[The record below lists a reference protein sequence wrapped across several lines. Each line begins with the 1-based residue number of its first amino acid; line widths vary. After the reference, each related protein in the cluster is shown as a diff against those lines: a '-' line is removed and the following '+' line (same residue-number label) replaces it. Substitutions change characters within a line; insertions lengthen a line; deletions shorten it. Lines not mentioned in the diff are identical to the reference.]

1 MSQGKSILVDMPS
14 TTVAFNGGAYGNYVF
29 WIIYTLCVDD
39 DIRSPFDQSTS
50 HNWDY
55 INPAHV
61 NSGAISTKF
70 FDGVTVTCDDIVD
83 HQLSLIHPVTDFNQQ
98 FDTQLR
104 NISHT
109 VDRVIVPYCDHATYL
124 LGVNNYMYK
133 IWPNTWSGPLQYV
146 DRQNLKDGWGVNIDA
161 DLNNIP
167 RWILREHHSIN
178 VFDSWQS
185 QCGWFAPERTQPANC
200 KFIFVHDLF
209 YDFLNAIE
217 SIRQHLGV
225 TWCKDPQE
233 LLPLH
238 QQNIHSQ
245 QYKNQDSIAQ
255 CILDSVCNNTN
266 YTWNNT
272 DITLYTEAYI
282 QRRLQ
287 QLGYMLKCNELNVFP
302 TSTNELLEACA

>member
-1 MSQGKSILVDMPS
+1 MSRGKSILADIPS

-39 DIRSPFDQSTS
+39 DIQSPFQKSSS

-55 INPAHV
+55 INNKYV
-61 NSGAISTKF
+61 NNGAISTKF
-70 FDGVTVTCDDIVD
+70 FNGGEATYQDIMG
-83 HQLSLIHPVTDFNQQ
+83 HQLSMIHPVLDINQNFN
-98 FDTQLR
+98 TQLT
-104 NISHT
+104 NISLNM
-109 VDRVIVPYCDHATYL
+109 DRVIVPYCDHATYL

-133 IWPNTWSGPLQYV
+133 VWSDIWSGPLQYV
-146 DRQNLKDGWGVNIDA
+146 DRQNLKDGWGVNINE
-161 DLNNIP
+161 DLNNVP

-178 VFDSWQS
+178 VFDAWES
-185 QCGWFAPERTQPANC
+185 QCGWFAPEYFQCSNS

-209 YDFLNAIE
+209 YDFLNTVE
-217 SIRQHLGV
+217 KIRQHLNV
-225 TWCKDPQE
+225 NWCRDPAE
-233 LLPLH
+233 LLPYH
-238 QQNIHSQ
+238 YTNVQNQ
-245 QYKNQDSIAQ
+245 TYKNQDSIAKS
-255 CILDSVCNNTN
+255 ILDSVCNNTN